1 LVEKA
6 SSPTKLAELMALG
19 IPCLTN
25 RGVGDVDE
33 IMSRNPQGVLID
45 GWNSADYATAIE
57 KMLKLPPNGRS
68 QSRQMACAIFSLE
81 NGIAAY
87 ESIYEKITH

>member
-1 LVEKA
+1 
-6 SSPTKLAELMALG
+6 MALG

-45 GWNSADYATAIE
+45 GWNSADYAAAIE

-68 QSRQMACAIFSLE
+68 QSRQMACEMFSLE